1 MRTPAAVP
9 NKHLVVYCFVNQETE
24 LLGLGLALALGLAL
38 TSPETWNVG
47 YLQVY
52 TIGTRNVSSR
62 YALKLCEDPE
72 PEKSFARMLIDFY
85 GYGTQVC
92 NYLAHEMGSITRYAY
107 TLLHS

>member
-24 LLGLGLALALGLAL
+24 LLALALAL

-85 GYGTQVC
+85 GYGT
-92 NYLAHEMGSITRYAY
+92 
-107 TLLHS
+107 